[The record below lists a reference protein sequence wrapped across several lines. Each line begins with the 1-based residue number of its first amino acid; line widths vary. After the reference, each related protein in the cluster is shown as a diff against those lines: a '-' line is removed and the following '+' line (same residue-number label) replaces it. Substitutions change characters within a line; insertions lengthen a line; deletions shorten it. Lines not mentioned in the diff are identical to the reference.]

1 MGGRAAENLV
11 FDGEVS
17 TGAADDLQRATNIA
31 LEMVTRYGMNATV
44 GQRTYMFTPQAFLP
58 GTPAERIK
66 AAELTAREIDVAVRD
81 IVAHAFDRASDILR
95 ARRADLDKGAELLLS
110 KETLTAE
117 EYPPIRQRAGERAST
132 TDAGSAV
139 AAFKSVT

>member
-1 MGGRAAENLV
+1 
-11 FDGEVS
+11 
-17 TGAADDLQRATNIA
+17 
-31 LEMVTRYGMNATV
+31 MNTTV
-44 GQRTYMFTPQAFLP
+44 GQRTYTASPQAFLP
-58 GTPAERIK
+58 GRPAERFN

-81 IVAHAFDRASDILR
+81 IVAHAFDRASDILQ

-117 EYPPIRQRAGERAST
+117 DYPPIRPLAGERDST

-139 AAFKSVT
+139 AAFKSMT